1 MVSAG
6 DAIRR
11 HDLER
16 LNPMICPQIARR
28 ANQKNLS
35 SPSAKNFPLALI
47 GQISGISPPVS
58 PDKRGGSR
66 SSRTRGGM
74 RWTRRLRL
82 TSVADADGEVV
93 WAILWYS
100 VRHAETKKTL

>member
-16 LNPMICPQIARR
+16 LNPMIWPQIARR

-35 SPSAKNFPLALI
+35 SPIAKNIPLVA
-47 GQISGISPPVS
+47 SG
-58 PDKRGGSR
+58 K
-66 SSRTRGGM
+66 
-74 RWTRRLRL
+74 
-82 TSVADADGEVV
+82 SVASLRPSHPNEGRL
-93 WAILWYS
+93 AI
-100 VRHAETKKTL
+100 VTKRAVGCGGRESCD

>member
-35 SPSAKNFPLALI
+35 SPVAKNSSLVA
-47 GQISGISPPVS
+47 SG
-58 PDKRGGSR
+58 K
-66 SSRTRGGM
+66 
-74 RWTRRLRL
+74 
-82 TSVADADGEVV
+82 SV
-93 WAILWYS
+93 I
-100 VRHAETKKTL
+100 